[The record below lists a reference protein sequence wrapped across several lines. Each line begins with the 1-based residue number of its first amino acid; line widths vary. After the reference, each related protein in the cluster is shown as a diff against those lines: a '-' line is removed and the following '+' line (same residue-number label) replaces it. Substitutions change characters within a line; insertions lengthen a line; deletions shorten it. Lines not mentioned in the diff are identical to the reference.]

1 MFLDS
6 IDKLYNNVQKA
17 TKQFLSID
25 CNELQNSITAMRNFY
40 INEFDIDTDD
50 YNKVPD
56 AYKEVYVKYKTL
68 KYFNNIYNKL
78 VELRQEANNG
88 PF

>member
-17 TKQFLSID
+17 TKDFLNID
-25 CNELQNSITAMRNFY
+25 CDELQNSITVMRNFY
-40 INEFDIDTDD
+40 CNEFNIDTED
-50 YNKVPD
+50 YDSVPD
-56 AYKEVYVKYKTL
+56 VYKEVYVKYSTL
-68 KYFNNIYNKL
+68 KYFNNIYQKL
-78 VELRQEANNG
+78 MELRQEANRG